1 MTINF
6 PKLVM
11 NPKFRGETAL
21 FALSHVLVQKKIVKK
36 KSMFLYLSP
45 NNIRTWKS
53 PAGRSHRKS
62 LSKGVKRIV
71 IIYINPRGDAC
82 VCLSI
87 KFPQWEILTQKCPQI
102 RISKANLPAQNGLE
116 RENVPSKF
124 TFPFSALGLCRHSF
138 NFPVG
143 WRQNAQHFDHI
154 W

>member
-11 NPKFRGETAL
+11 NPKFRGETSL
-21 FALSHVLVQKKIVKK
+21 FALSHVLVQKNCKK
-36 KSMFLYLSP
+36 KINVFVSITKQHP
-45 NNIRTWKS
+45 HVKV
-53 PAGRSHRKS
+53 AGRSIASEEFIERGETYCYY
-62 LSKGVKRIV
+62 L
-71 IIYINPRGDAC
+71 YQPRGDAC

-87 KFPQWEILTQKCPQI
+87 KFLQWEILTQKCPEI

-116 RENVPSKF
+116 RENVPNKCK
-124 TFPFSALGLCRHSF
+124 FPFSALGLWRHSF